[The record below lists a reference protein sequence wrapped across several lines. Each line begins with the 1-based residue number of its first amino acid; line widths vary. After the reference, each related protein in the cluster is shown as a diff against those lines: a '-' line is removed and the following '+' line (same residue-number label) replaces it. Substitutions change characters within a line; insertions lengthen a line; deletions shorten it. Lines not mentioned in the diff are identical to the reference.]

1 MAVKEVQSL
10 VEINIVHRVTPIPAV
25 RAESCWAA
33 AALVLHNGAR
43 PRAAQGTAPT
53 DTPDTGAVATAAHPA
68 HVGAG
73 TLAQFALEWGL
84 ERVPSDDWTAPEL
97 ARIMASRPL
106 WAGAYLPNGHAMVL
120 AGLFGDGSPGGT
132 HVTICDPLPA
142 DVGSVYKLPFS
153 VWATRYPLRTM
164 QLLFRPPLSGQRP
177 SAPHRSFQ
185 ASLGGEE

>member
-1 MAVKEVQSL
+1 M
-10 VEINIVHRVTPIPAV
+10 EINITHRVTPIPAA

-43 PRAAQGTAPT
+43 PRAAQVTAPMV
-53 DTPDTGAVATAAHPA
+53 TPDTGAVATAPHPA

-84 ERVPSDDWTAPEL
+84 ERLTTNDWTAPGL
-97 ARIMASRPL
+97 ARILAPRPL

-120 AGLFGDGSPGGT
+120 TGLFGDGSPGGT
-132 HVTICDPLPA
+132 HVTIFDPLPA
-142 DVGSVYKLPFS
+142 GAGSMYKLPFS

-164 QLLFRPPLSGQRP
+164 QLLFRPPLTRERP
-177 SAPHRSFQ
+177 AASHRSIDAF
-185 ASLGGEE
+185 LGGEE